1 MLKMIYLLKDS
12 FNALLGHSKHKK
24 GEDRIA
30 LTFLLT
36 EHITRHFKCSMYAA
50 FYLETLFIKLKE
62 IFRNNSVEA
71 LMFCT
76 GKAQC

>member
-1 MLKMIYLLKDS
+1 MLKNIYLLKDLANS
-12 FNALLGHSKHKK
+12 FPGLGNKK

-62 IFRNNSVEA
+62 IFRNNSARA

-76 GKAQC
+76 